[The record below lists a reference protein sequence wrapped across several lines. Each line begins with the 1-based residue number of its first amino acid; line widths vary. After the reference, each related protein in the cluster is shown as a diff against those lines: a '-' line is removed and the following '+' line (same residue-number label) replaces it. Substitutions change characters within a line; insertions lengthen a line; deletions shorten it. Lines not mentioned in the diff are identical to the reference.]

1 MWCVWTSAPLTDA
14 VAELESS
21 STISGS
27 VCLSAQTG
35 WHNLSLL
42 IMNFEMSATISP
54 APIGSNIVD
63 VNNDAAIY

>member
-1 MWCVWTSAPLTDA
+1 MWTSAPLTDA

-27 VCLSAQTG
+27 VCLSVQTG

-54 APIGSNIVD
+54 APIGSNIVGIT
-63 VNNDAAIY
+63 NDTEIY